1 MCTAL
6 EKLKE
11 SGRAEGKREMIAFLI
26 ARADIRV
33 IKEVNGLSEEEI
45 EKLREGEEALETI
58 PHFFS
63 CPSPFTQIDYILL
76 KYFFQNYIP
85 LLFPCSYQIFGGKGC
100 IPGILEIFH
109 FLSLSSASEHPQFF
123 QF

>member
-58 PHFFS
+58 PH
-63 CPSPFTQIDYILL
+63 LR
-76 KYFFQNYIP
+76 
-85 LLFPCSYQIFGGKGC
+85 
-100 IPGILEIFH
+100 
-109 FLSLSSASEHPQFF
+109 A
-123 QF
+123 

>member
-45 EKLREGEEALETI
+45 EKLREEALETI
-58 PHFFS
+58 PPFFLLS
-63 CPSPFTQIDYILL
+63 VTVHPDRLYSPEI
-76 KYFFQNYIP
+76 FFQNYIL

-100 IPGILEIFH
+100 IPGILDIFH